1 MIVAALTSFNKGGT
15 GKSTLAALAAMVPA
29 RKPVC
34 IIDADTPGCGSSAI
48 LHVSGPGLA
57 ELAWGKAELREVV
70 LEVEVEEAFPTVKG
84 VLGGGDRPRVWVLP
98 RGEVKAPASMLAEI
112 AIKAALLL
120 RSYANVIVDLPA
132 YPDDSF
138 DVVIENVD
146 VVLLVAN
153 PDDASIRAVTEREFE
168 TSAVVKPVLNKVP
181 NMAWTS
187 RHEKALRKYGE
198 LIKVPFDPALPLLFH
213 RPEEALRRMRKDTA
227 RAIVDLCKAMTMI
240 QAMRVG

>member
-1 MIVAALTSFNKGGT
+1 
-15 GKSTLAALAAMVPA
+15 
-29 RKPVC
+29 
-34 IIDADTPGCGSSAI
+34 
-48 LHVSGPGLA
+48 
-57 ELAWGKAELREVV
+57 
-70 LEVEVEEAFPTVKG
+70 
-84 VLGGGDRPRVWVLP
+84 VWVLP

-187 RHEKALRKYGE
+187 GHEKALRKYGE